1 MAYNVTVYD
10 DDYPSNT
17 KTVYVDIV
25 SRVPAGEDGDEK
37 YILYV
42 YAAST
47 VYTNVTN
54 RTAVPPIF
62 ISDMKRGWAQSFS
75 VNSPVTTSGGT
86 LTVAIDEADSG
97 AVTLTTATGTFAGSV
112 VADALQSQL
121 RLTASGVKAT
131 SSNMLSYKNSQ
142 VKYEDGKFLFLSGS
156 TKKSF
161 NSSSWTDT
169 SSIKVTGGTS
179 AGNLGFTT
187 GYPNSYTL
195 AATTSGSL
203 HGPASAHVS
212 VDDAIKWALM
222 CITNNIDFSG

>member
-10 DDYPSNT
+10 DNYPSNT

-25 SRVPAGEDGDEK
+25 SRVPAGEDGDER

-47 VYTNVTN
+47 VYSNVTA

-62 ISDMKRGWAQSFS
+62 ISDMRRGWAQSFS
-75 VNSPVTTSGGT
+75 VNSPVTVSGYT
-86 LTVAIDEADSG
+86 LTVALDEADSG
-97 AVTLTTATGTFAGSV
+97 AVTLTTATGTFAGSIL
-112 VADALQSQL
+112 ADNLQTQL
-121 RLTASGVKAT
+121 QLTASGVKSTA
-131 SSNMLSYKNSQ
+131 SNILSYRNAQ
-142 VKYEDGKFLFLSGS
+142 VKYEDGKFLILSGS

-161 NSSSWTDT
+161 NSSSWGDT
-169 SSIKVTGGTS
+169 SSAKVTGGTG
-179 AGNLGFTT
+179 AETLGFTT
-187 GYPNSYTL
+187 GYPNSYDL
-195 AATTSGSL
+195 ATTASGEL

>member
-10 DDYPSNT
+10 DAYPTNT

-25 SRVPAGEDGDEK
+25 SRVPAGEDGDER

-47 VYTNVTN
+47 VYSNVTN

-75 VNSPVTTSGGT
+75 VSSPVTSDGGT
-86 LTVAIDEADSG
+86 LEIAIDEEDSG
-97 AVTLTTATGTFAGSV
+97 AVTITLASGTFSGQT
-112 VADALQSQL
+112 VATSLQSQL
-121 RLTASGVKAT
+121 QLTASGVKAGAT
-131 SSNMLSYKNSQ
+131 NMLSYRNAQ
-142 VKYEDGKFLFLSGS
+142 LKYEDGKFLILSGS
-156 TKKSF
+156 TKKTF
-161 NSSSWTDT
+161 NSTSWDDT
-169 SSIKVTGGTS
+169 SSVKVTGGTA
-179 AGNLGFTT
+179 AGTLGFTT
-187 GYPNSYTL
+187 GYPNSYDL
-195 AATTSGSL
+195 ATVASGEL
-203 HGPASAHVS
+203 QGPASAHVS